1 MDFITFLKTYFNQIS
16 TICDT
21 RQQSKVIYHIS
32 NILIL
37 IIIAMMCDYKNI
49 LTIQQF
55 VEQNK
60 SILYKHHLLG
70 NEKQIPSK
78 NTFYR
83 ILDIV
88 NWKQLKPISRIIMYE
103 LPSEIQNL
111 LKTNQISKIMDGK
124 FIKGN
129 KRNSIRAVNIVSLF
143 DTALGRNI
151 PFTTS

>member
-32 NILIL
+32 DILIL

-88 NWKQLKPISRIIMYE
+88 NWKQLKSISSILMYE

-111 LKTNQISKIMDGK
+111 LIKKIHGKTLDTSFFLNIF
-124 FIKGN
+124 FIKFYN
-129 KRNSIRAVNIVSLF
+129 
-143 DTALGRNI
+143 
-151 PFTTS
+151 